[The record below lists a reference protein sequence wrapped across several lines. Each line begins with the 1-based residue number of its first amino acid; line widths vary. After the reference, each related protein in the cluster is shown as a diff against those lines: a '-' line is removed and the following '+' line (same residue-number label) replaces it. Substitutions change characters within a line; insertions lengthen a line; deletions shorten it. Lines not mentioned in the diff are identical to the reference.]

1 MDTPGSYT
9 HLLRAAPLCL
19 VVALLGGCQFSADWQ
34 DSMDSSI
41 DKTLDDAVKTMEN
54 VPDQVPPEI
63 NQALLPPLEI
73 TLPDGR
79 KFPLEPRFD
88 LAVSDA
94 SARDVFMGLVEGTPY
109 SMVVHPGVSGR
120 VTLSLKDV
128 TVPQALD
135 AIREVYD
142 YAYRR
147 EGNRFFILGQGLQQR
162 LFQVNYLNF
171 SRVALSRTRVASGE
185 LRTSL
190 SNNTGG
196 GGRQRGASSPQSG
209 GVDLDTKSETNF
221 WQGLHDTLTSL
232 IGDKEG
238 RKVVINPQAG
248 VVIVTALPNELR
260 VVEHFLNVTQATVTR
275 QVILE
280 AKFVQVTL
288 SDSYKQGINWSK
300 LFTVN
305 GNDIVAS
312 QIGGQS
318 LFDSG
323 TSEIL
328 GNSFTLDPT
337 AGLFNAA
344 GATATSAFGGVFTL
358 VGSSD
363 SFNLFLELLKGQ
375 GDVQVLSS
383 PRVATL
389 NNQKAV
395 IKVGDER
402 FFITNIE
409 STSTV
414 TGASTQTTP
423 SVTFT
428 PFFSGVALDVTP
440 QIDDQNNIILQIHPA
455 VTDVQDDTR
464 SFVLGSEEFT
474 VPLAKSNIQTTD
486 NVVRA
491 RSGQIIVIGGL
502 MREAIVDARAG
513 VPIASEWPVVGDLF
527 KQQAVRRIKSELV
540 ILLRPTIVS
549 SSQQWADEIKRS
561 QQHISEIRDQSS
573 ERRGP

>member
-79 KFPLEPRFD
+79 KYPLEPRFD

-363 SFNLFLELLKGQ
+363 SFNLFLELLKVQ

-383 PRVATL
+383 PRVSTL

-491 RSGQIIVIGGL
+491 EIC
-502 MREAIVDARAG
+502 
-513 VPIASEWPVVGDLF
+513 
-527 KQQAVRRIKSELV
+527 
-540 ILLRPTIVS
+540 S
-549 SSQQWADEIKRS
+549 SSRQYGAS
-561 QQHISEIRDQSS
+561 NPSS
-573 ERRGP
+573 

>member
-1 MDTPGSYT
+1 MDTPGSYQ
-9 HLLRAAPLCL
+9 HLLRVTLLCL
-19 VVALLGGCQFSADWQ
+19 VVALLDGCQFTADWHE
-34 DSMDSSI
+34 SI
-41 DKTLDDAVKTMEN
+41 NKNIDETLDDAVMTMEN
-54 VPDQVPPEI
+54 DPEQVPPEI
-63 NQALLPPLEI
+63 SQALLPPLAI

-88 LAVSDA
+88 LTVSDA

-109 SMVVHPGVSGR
+109 SMVVHPSVSGR
-120 VTLSLKDV
+120 LTLDLKDV
-128 TVPQALD
+128 TVPQAMD

-147 EGNRFFILGQGLQQR
+147 EGNRYLVLGQGLQQR

-171 SRVALSRTRVASGE
+171 NRMALSRTRVASGE
-185 LRTSL
+185 LRTSG
-190 SNNTGG
+190 SNNTGTG
-196 GGRQRGASSPQSG
+196 SGRPRSQPPQSG
-209 GVDLDTKSETNF
+209 GVDLDTKSETDF
-221 WQGLHDTLTSL
+221 WQALQNTLTAL

-238 RKVVINPQAG
+238 RNVVTNPQAG

-260 VVEHFLNVTQATVTR
+260 VVEQFLNVTHAAVNR

-280 AKFVQVTL
+280 AKVVQVTL

-300 LFTVN
+300 LLTIN
-305 GNDIVAS
+305 GTDIIAS
-312 QIGGQS
+312 QLGGQS

-323 TSEIL
+323 TSAIL

-337 AGLFNAA
+337 AGQFESA
-344 GATATSAFGGVFTL
+344 GATDTSAFGGVFTL
-358 VGSSD
+358 VGESD

-375 GDVQVLSS
+375 GDLQVLSS
-383 PRVATL
+383 PRVSTV

-409 STSTV
+409 STNTISGGT
-414 TGASTQTTP
+414 TQVFP

-440 QIDDQNNIILQIHPA
+440 QIDDQNNIILHIHPA

-474 VPLAKSNIQTTD
+474 VPLAKNNIQTTD

-502 MREAIVDARAG
+502 MKEAIIDGRAG
-513 VPIASEWPVVGDLF
+513 VPIVGDVPIVGNLF
-527 KQQAVRRIKSELV
+527 KQKAIERIKSELV

-549 SSQQWADEIKRS
+549 HSQQWANEIKRS
-561 QQHISEIRDQSS
+561 QKNISEIRAQSTES
-573 ERRGP
+573 RDP